1 MGYHNTKSNVIS
13 TFQCHQDL
21 VDFTYWATILENS
34 SVNIDFCNANENV
47 YHDREGFKDD
57 FFF

>member
-1 MGYHNTKSNVIS
+1 
-13 TFQCHQDL
+13 